1 MIQLR
6 FDRLPPSAQW
16 LLLAALSAALAAV
29 LHLAHIP
36 AAFFLGPMAA
46 GVIVGANGGTVRVPQ
61 LPYTAAQAIMG
72 LFLASAITPGILRS
86 FAQDWPVFLAAVFSI
101 LAAASALGWTMARTG
116 AMPASTSIWGCWP
129 GGATA
134 MIIMAGECGADA
146 RLVAFMQY
154 FRVACVAGL
163 ASIVAAFV
171 TGQGGAVHP
180 QASWFPPLHYQAF
193 AATLLI
199 AAACAALGS
208 ALRVPSG
215 RFLLTLAIG
224 AILNVS
230 GAVEFELPRWLLTGT
245 FALVGWSVGL
255 HFTPEILAAALRA
268 FPKVLLS
275 VALLIAFSAGVG
287 FLLTQTL
294 GIDALTAYLAT
305 SPGGMD
311 SVAIIAASSRVDVPF
326 VITLQMVRFL
336 TIVVLGP
343 PIARFLARHAAPRRG
358 L

>member
-1 MIQLR
+1 M
-6 FDRLPPSAQW
+6 
-16 LLLAALSAALAAV
+16 
-29 LHLAHIP
+29 
-36 AAFFLGPMAA
+36 
-46 GVIVGANGGTVRVPQ
+46 
-61 LPYTAAQAIMG
+61 
-72 LFLASAITPGILRS
+72 
-86 FAQDWPVFLAAVFSI
+86 
-101 LAAASALGWTMARTG
+101 
-116 AMPASTSIWGCWP
+116 
-129 GGATA
+129 
-134 MIIMAGECGADA
+134 
-146 RLVAFMQY
+146 
-154 FRVACVAGL
+154 
-163 ASIVAAFV
+163 
-171 TGQGGAVHP
+171 
-180 QASWFPPLHYQAF
+180 
-193 AATLLI
+193 
-199 AAACAALGS
+199 
-208 ALRVPSG
+208 
-215 RFLLTLAIG
+215 
-224 AILNVS
+224 
-230 GAVEFELPRWLLTGT
+230 VEFELPRWLLTGT

-311 SVAIIAASSRVDVPF
+311 SVAIIAASSHVDVPF